1 MRPTRTIA
9 ATAAGVLALSALGVG
24 AAQATDH
31 GKGHGGGHGKGQ
43 AVVGLADQGRAVVW
57 LTVGKGVRADQ
68 PKAVSGL
75 QGDGKLVGIDHRVQ
89 DGKLYGVGDKG
100 GVYTLDAR
108 SGAASKVAQ
117 LTVGLEGQAFG
128 VDFNPAANALRIISD
143 TGQNL
148 RHPFANPGAATV
160 ADTPLNS
167 PTATPPV
174 QGTQGVT
181 GAAYTNNDTN
191 DSTGTVLYDISTASD
206 QLLIQSPA
214 NSGALVPVGGLGV
227 DAQGDAGFDVLTE
240 LRDGKAVGAKAW
252 ASLTVGDKQGL
263 YEINLVNGSASK
275 VGDLP
280 SGVTDIAIPL
290 AR

>member
-1 MRPTRTIA
+1 MRLTRTA
-9 ATAAGVLALSALGVG
+9 AAAAAGALALSALGVG
-24 AAQATDH
+24 AAQAHDNK
-31 GKGHGGGHGKGQ
+31 GKSHSGGQ
-43 AVVGLADQGRAVVW
+43 AVVGLAGEGTSLVK
-57 LTVGKGVRADQ
+57 LTVRKGVSAGEA
-68 PKAVSGL
+68 KKVTGL

-100 GVYTLDAR
+100 GVYTLDAG
-108 SGAASKVAQ
+108 SGAATKVAQ
-117 LTVGLEGQAFG
+117 LTVALDGTAFG

-148 RHPFANPGAATV
+148 RHPFATPGAATV
-160 ADTPLNS
+160 ADKTLNS
-167 PTATPPV
+167 PAATPPV
-174 QGTQGVT
+174 ERTQGVT
-181 GAAYTNNDTN
+181 AAAYTNNDLN

-206 QLLIQSPA
+206 QLLLQSPA

-227 DAQGDAGFDVLTE
+227 DAQGDAGFDVLSE
-240 LRDGKAVGAKAW
+240 LRDGKSVGSKAW
-252 ASLTVGDKQGL
+252 ASLTVGGKQGL

-280 SGVTDIAIPL
+280 AGTTDIAVPL

>member
-1 MRPTRTIA
+1 MRHTRTLA

-31 GKGHGGGHGKGQ
+31 KGGGGHGKGQ
-43 AVVGLADQGRAVVW
+43 AVVGLADQGKAVVW

-68 PKAVSGL
+68 AKGVSGL

-89 DGKLYGVGDKG
+89 DGKLYGVGDQG

-128 VDFNPAANALRIISD
+128 VDFNPAANALRIVSD

-174 QGTQGVT
+174 QGTKGVT

-206 QLLIQSPA
+206 QLLLQSPA

-227 DAQGDAGFDVLTE
+227 DAEGDAGFDILSE

-252 ASLTVGDKQGL
+252 ASLTVGGKQGL

-290 AR
+290 GR

>member
-1 MRPTRTIA
+1 MGLTRTA
-9 ATAAGVLALSALGVG
+9 AAAAAGALVLSAVGIG
-24 AAQATDH
+24 AAQAH
-31 GKGHGGGHGKGQ
+31 EGKSKGHGGGQ
-43 AVVGLADQGRAVVW
+43 SVVGLASEGTSLVQ
-57 LTVGKGVRADQ
+57 LTVRKGVQGGEA
-68 PKAVSGL
+68 KKVTGL

-100 GVYTLDAR
+100 GVYTLDAG
-108 SGAASKVAQ
+108 SGAATKVAQ
-117 LTVGLEGQAFG
+117 LTVALEGTAFG

-148 RHPFANPGAATV
+148 RHPFATPGAATV
-160 ADTPLNS
+160 ADKALNS
-167 PTATPPV
+167 PAATPPV
-174 QGTQGVT
+174 DRTNGVT
-181 GAAYTNNDTN
+181 GAAYTNNDLN

-206 QLLIQSPA
+206 QLLLQSPA
-214 NSGALVPVGGLGV
+214 NSGSLVPVGGLGV
-227 DAQGDAGFDVLTE
+227 DAQGDAGFDVLSE

-252 ASLTVGDKQGL
+252 ASLTVGGKQGL

-280 SGVTDIAIPL
+280 AGVTDIAVPL